1 MPRFLPPPTSLVS
14 SLLVALV
21 LSSSLLP
28 GLASA
33 APAPPAAKAAAEKS
47 PAVAGPPPP
56 QVPQAGQLFRK
67 GDLKGAI
74 ALLEPL
80 LKKPRL
86 HPAVLALLGTLYL
99 ESDRPKEALDLLGPL
114 AESGEA
120 GPAILHN
127 AGRAALILGQTTAA
141 ESYLRQAVA
150 KAPAS
155 PASRDLGMLLGTAGR
170 FAESYTLLRDWVR
183 QNPDD
188 TEARLSATYAAIEL
202 DRQPEVAELIKG
214 LPENDPRGRVLRGR
228 LLILQQQPRQAIAV
242 LEPLLKGAPPALELD
257 GRRYL
262 ADSYLAV
269 GESAT
274 AIQMLQG
281 RVGNDPSLAL
291 VMARAQYLAGNAADA
306 AATLA
311 PFAAAV
317 MTRSPGSAEE
327 QTFQADVAFEYGQAL
342 VALAKWPEAI
352 AALDTATRRDPLRL
366 QAWQMLARAELAAGR
381 RDDANRALD
390 SARKLQASQQA
401 NSDRVNQFERDAADP
416 TGRNLR
422 KASTL
427 LGQGQ
432 TGEALRIIHEE
443 ISLAQ
448 PGDPRPRAAEVTALL
463 GLKRND
469 EALKTVEAAVAAAP
483 DDADNV
489 YLRGAVRMTLKQ
501 LPGAEADF
509 RRALQ
514 LRPDHV
520 AALNDLAVLVL
531 SQGHKDEAR
540 ELLQKVLS
548 LRPGEPMATRNL
560 KGLDEKQ

>member
-1 MPRFLPPPTSLVS
+1 LP
-14 SLLVALV
+14 
-21 LSSSLLP
+21 
-28 GLASA
+28 
-33 APAPPAAKAAAEKS
+33 
-47 PAVAGPPPP
+47 
-56 QVPQAGQLFRK
+56 
-67 GDLKGAI
+67 
-74 ALLEPL
+74 
-80 LKKPRL
+80 
-86 HPAVLALLGTLYL
+86 
-99 ESDRPKEALDLLGPL
+99 
-114 AESGEA
+114 
-120 GPAILHN
+120 
-127 AGRAALILGQTTAA
+127 
-141 ESYLRQAVA
+141 
-150 KAPAS
+150 
-155 PASRDLGMLLGTAGR
+155 
-170 FAESYTLLRDWVR
+170 
-183 QNPDD
+183 
-188 TEARLSATYAAIEL
+188 
-202 DRQPEVAELIKG
+202 
-214 LPENDPRGRVLRGR
+214 
-228 LLILQQQPRQAIAV
+228 
-242 LEPLLKGAPPALELD
+242 
-257 GRRYL
+257 
-262 ADSYLAV
+262 
-269 GESAT
+269 
-274 AIQMLQG
+274 
-281 RVGNDPSLAL
+281 
-291 VMARAQYLAGNAADA
+291 
-306 AATLA
+306 
-311 PFAAAV
+311 
-317 MTRSPGSAEE
+317 
-327 QTFQADVAFEYGQAL
+327 
-342 VALAKWPEAI
+342 
-352 AALDTATRRDPLRL
+352 
-366 QAWQMLARAELAAGR
+366 AWQMLARAELAAGR